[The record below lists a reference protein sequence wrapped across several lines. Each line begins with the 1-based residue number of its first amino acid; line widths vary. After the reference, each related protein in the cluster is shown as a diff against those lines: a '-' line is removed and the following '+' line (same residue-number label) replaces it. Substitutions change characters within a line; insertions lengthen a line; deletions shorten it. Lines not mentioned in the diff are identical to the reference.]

1 MSRGVWKA
9 VETSTREIRMGEAE
23 ERGSKGG
30 SRKKKGREEE
40 KKEIEKGKNSESS
53 RGMENMG

>member
-1 MSRGVWKA
+1 
-9 VETSTREIRMGEAE
+9 MGEAE